1 MKRSLYIGLVVL
13 VMSMAGGAAS
23 WVWLA
28 PSPLYAHANQERS
41 QPAPNSVQE
50 EPPDR
55 VVIWLTEPIEAG
67 FSEIQVLDSQ
77 GSRVDNRDSAV
88 DSNDPTVMSVTLP
101 PLPNGTYTV
110 AWRNLST
117 VDGHTVRNTFVFSVG
132 EPISGVSPAPETEV
146 PLVQSPVDP
155 VLRWL
160 VLLSGLVLVG
170 GLAFELLVTRPV
182 LLRVDSNQNSK
193 LLGQRVSA
201 RSGRLLLIA
210 AGVMLLASLGRL
222 VVQTSVINGVPLYEA
237 LGIPMLSV
245 LRGSQ
250 WGQLWLWR
258 VGLLLPVLVLVLLR
272 MRVGR
277 QQKEGVAVLFTV
289 MALLAGA
296 ASLLTISLSSHAAA
310 VLEIRAAAA
319 FSDYVH
325 LLAAAFWVGGLFH
338 LALTV
343 PLVLQIHSQSQ
354 RRAILSA
361 LVPRFSVIA
370 ALSAGTLVVTG
381 LYSGWAQVTI
391 VEAAATPYGLTLLAK
406 LGLVGLLLSL
416 GVLTLLWVRPRLA
429 SQEGAGRW
437 LKRLVFSEVALAV
450 LVVLSVGVLA
460 SMEPARQ
467 VAARLGIRLEDR
479 LTFQDTAEGADIT
492 LEVDPGQVGPNRFTI
507 TLRDRLGRPITNATE
522 VRLDLAYLD
531 ADLGTT
537 SLPATSTGPGTYV
550 VDEELL
556 SLAGAWQA
564 SLVVRRP
571 DAFDARTAFR
581 FEVVS
586 GGVGGGQI
594 TPDAETGKLLWGVEL
609 ALLGFLFIA
618 VAVPLGGWWN
628 RRGAVVMGSG
638 LVSFLVGVVLVFN
651 TQQTGTGETNTVTN
665 PFPPT
670 AGSLATGRQVYQQHC
685 QSCHGVDGRGDG
697 PAAEGLDPPPADL
710 VVHVPLHFDKAMFN
724 FIENGIP
731 GTAMAPVGDELTDEE
746 IWHVINYIK
755 TFEEPVQ

>member
-1 MKRSLYIGLVVL
+1 MKRIFSIGLIVL
-13 VMSMAGGAAS
+13 VISMAGWAAS
-23 WVWLA
+23 WVWLP

-41 QPAPNSVQE
+41 EPAPNSVQK

-55 VVIWLTEPIEAG
+55 VVIWFTEPIEAG

-77 GSRVDNRDSAV
+77 GQRVDNGDSAV
-88 DSNDPTVMSVTLP
+88 DGSDPTVMSVTLS
-101 PLPNGTYTV
+101 PLSNGTYTV

-117 VDGHTVRNTFVFSVG
+117 VDGHTVRNAFVFSVG
-132 EPISGVSPAPETEV
+132 EPISGMPPAPETEV

-155 VLRWL
+155 AVRWL

-170 GLAFELLVTRPV
+170 ALAFELLVTRPV
-182 LLRVDSNQNSK
+182 LLGATSNQNSK
-193 LLGQRVSA
+193 LLGQRINT
-201 RSGRLLLIA
+201 RSYQLLLIV
-210 AGVMLLASLGRL
+210 AGVMLLASLGQL
-222 VVQTSVINGVPLYEA
+222 VVQASVIHGVPLHEA

-250 WGQLWLWR
+250 WGQLWMWR
-258 VGLLLPVLVLVLLR
+258 VGLILPVIAWLLLKL
-272 MRVGR
+272 RVGQ
-277 QQKEGVAVLFTV
+277 QQKENVAILFTV
-289 MALLAGA
+289 LALLAGA
-296 ASLLTISLSSHAAA
+296 ASLLTISLSSHGAAA
-310 VLEIRAAAA
+310 LEIRTAAI

-325 LLAAAFWVGGLFH
+325 LLAAALWVGGLFH

-343 PLVLQIHSQSQ
+343 SLVLQIQSQSQ
-354 RRAILSA
+354 RRAIVSA

-370 ALSAGTLVVTG
+370 TLSVGTLVVTG

-391 VEAAATPYGLTLLAK
+391 VEALATPYGLTLLAK

-416 GVLTLLWVRPRLA
+416 GALNLLWVRPRLT

-437 LKRLVFSEVALAV
+437 LRRLVLGEVALAV
-450 LVVLSVGVLA
+450 LVVLAVGMLT

-467 VAARLGIRLEDR
+467 VAARLGIGQEGR
-479 LTFQDTAEGADIT
+479 LTFQATAEGADIT
-492 LEVDPGQVGPNRFTI
+492 LQIDPGRVGSNRFNI
-507 TLRDRLGRPITNATE
+507 TLMDRLGRPITNATE
-522 VRLDLAYLD
+522 VRLDLSYLET
-531 ADLGTT
+531 DLGTT
-537 SLPATSTGPGTYV
+537 SAQALPAGPGAYV
-550 VDEELL
+550 VGEELL

-564 SLVVRRP
+564 GLVVRRP

-594 TPDAETGKLLWGVEL
+594 APDAETGKLLWGVEL

-638 LVSFLVGVVLVFN
+638 LASFLVGVVLVFN
-651 TQQTGTGETNTVTN
+651 TQLAGTGETDTTTN

-670 AGSLATGRQVYQQHC
+670 AESLATGRQVYQQNC

-710 VVHVPLHFDKAMFN
+710 VVHVPLHFDQAMFN
-724 FIENGIP
+724 FIKNGIP
-731 GTAMAPVGDELTDEE
+731 GTAMAPMGDDLTDEE